1 MQEIVTR
8 ACLLLAIIALGHIL
22 RRTGFLPKE
31 AFFVVSRIVLNVTL
45 PCAVITNFAHISVS
59 GALLWMFP
67 AGFLCNALFVGIG
80 YLTGRR
86 QGRQAQIFDML
97 NFSGYNIG
105 CFALPYVSSLLGPTA
120 VVSACMFDA
129 GNAIWATGGT
139 NAVCAAMQTGGK
151 LQLKPVLR
159 RLVRS
164 VTILTYLIMLLL
176 AVLDIRLPSPVLQ
189 FAELVGSA
197 NSFLAMFMLGLGVNL
212 AFRRDQLRW
221 LAKAAAVRI
230 GLSLV
235 LCLGFLYLLPF
246 EFDIRLG
253 VALAAFAPV
262 SSISPAYTGERGLDV
277 GLASSWNTI
286 SILLSLLCMTIVLL
300 FAG

>member
-1 MQEIVTR
+1 M
-8 ACLLLAIIALGHIL
+8 LAIIALGYLL

-31 AFFVVSRIVLNVTL
+31 AFSVVSRIVLNVTL
-45 PCAVITNFAHISVS
+45 PCAVITNFAHISVT

-67 AGFLCNALFVGIG
+67 AGFLCNALLVGIG

-86 QGRQAQIFDML
+86 RGVQEQTFDML

-105 CFALPYVSSLLGPTA
+105 CFAMPYVASLLGPTA
-120 VVSACMFDA
+120 VVSACLFDA

-139 NAVCAAMQTGGK
+139 NALCAAMQEGGR
-151 LQLKPVLR
+151 LRLGPVFR
-159 RLVRS
+159 RLARS
-164 VTILTYLIMLLL
+164 VTILTYLTMLLL
-176 AVLDIRLPSPVLQ
+176 AVLEIRLPSPVLQ

-212 AFRRDQLRW
+212 DIRREQLRW
-221 LAKAAAVRI
+221 IGKAVAVRL
-230 GLSLV
+230 GVSLA

-246 EFDIRLG
+246 DFEIRLG

-262 SSISPAYTGERGLDV
+262 SSVSPAFTGERGGDV

-286 SILLSLLCMTIVLL
+286 SILLSLLCMTAVLL
-300 FAG
+300 FTA